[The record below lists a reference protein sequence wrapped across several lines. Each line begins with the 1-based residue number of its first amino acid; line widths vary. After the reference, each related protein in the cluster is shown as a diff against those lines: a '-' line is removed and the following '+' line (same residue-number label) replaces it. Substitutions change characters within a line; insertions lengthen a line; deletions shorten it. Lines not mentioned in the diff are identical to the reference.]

1 MDLLKKIWFYS
12 FKVEKKNVSSLV
24 VNLIVWVVAAF
35 VAGIVLWL
43 ATALTGWIPV
53 IGWLIGVIVGIVGG
67 AVELYSLIGIV
78 LSILV
83 FLDVLKD

>member
-1 MDLLKKIWFYS
+1 MEILKKFWPYS

-24 VNLIVWVVAAF
+24 VNLIVWVVGAF
-35 VAGIVLWL
+35 IAGVILWL

-53 IGWLIGVIVGIVGG
+53 VGALIGIIVGIIGS

-78 LSILV
+78 LAILV
-83 FLDVLKD
+83 FVDVLK

>member
-1 MDLLKKIWFYS
+1 MEILKKFWPYS

-24 VNLIVWVVAAF
+24 VNLIVWVVGAF
-35 VAGIVLWL
+35 IAGVILWL

-53 IGWLIGVIVGIVGG
+53 VGALVGIIVGIIGS

-78 LSILV
+78 LAILV
-83 FLDVLKD
+83 FVDVLK

>member
-1 MDLLKKIWFYS
+1 MDILKKIWFYS

-35 VAGIVLWL
+35 AAGIVLWL

-53 IGWLIGVIVGIVGG
+53 VGWLIGVIVGIAGG
-67 AVELYSLIGIV
+67 VVELYSVIGIV